1 MRTLDYQERVMKA
14 LDIYLA
20 ELKTQKAKAD
30 KVAALIE
37 VDPDLGIDIPD
48 FAAKTWEELRK
59 QPGLLPIRV
68 DKKTKD
74 PIPFSE
80 RKDGIGRSV
89 PNITLKVPTGGGK
102 TYLAVNSI
110 SRILGSYIGKNNGFV
125 LWVVPNE
132 AIYTQTLRRLKD
144 RQDPYRQVLDRAAAG
159 RVKVMEKGDRLNRRD
174 IEENLCVM
182 VLMLRSATRKEK
194 EFLKIFRDR
203 GDVHGFTP
211 VGQQDKH
218 EGLKKAIPNLT
229 TYDQA
234 DSMAPWAMIKDSL
247 GNALRMIDPIVVVDE
262 GQKAVTELA
271 FSTIYD
277 FNPSFVLELTA
288 TPKDVAATKTKAGR
302 FANLLVEVSGKELD
316 DEGMI
321 KMPLNLDPRQGVDWH
336 ATLDVALSR
345 LAEIQAAATSY
356 QADGGDYIRPIML
369 VQVERTGDDQRE
381 GGFIH
386 ALDVMDR
393 LKQLG
398 FDEAEVAIKTAQ
410 RNDLKEPENQDLLS
424 PTNRVRVIIT
434 KQALQEGW
442 DCPFA
447 YVLCSLAASS
457 NLSAMTQLV
466 GRILRQPY
474 AHKTD
479 VPILD
484 ECHVVT
490 HHAGTGDVIKAIKDG
505 LEKDGLSDLV
515 VTTPGGEGSGS
526 KAGIARDVARRST
539 FAHTDIYL
547 PKVLWVEAS
556 ETRDFDYDTDLLS
569 KIDWTN
575 FKPDEMAK
583 KLPANPTEVT
593 SQLQRFSLSGPDGKI
608 VNEDGAIISE
618 SMVFDPVFVTR
629 SISDIVPNA
638 FTARGIVS
646 DLLVALDGVGY
657 DAEKRGRHAGLIL
670 TELRKALEAMRSAT
684 AEALFRSLVASGD
697 IQFRLRVDGRN
708 WQMPSKDITH
718 QPANSAPLLND
729 KHQPMAKSLF
739 ELNYRADFND
749 DEAKVAV
756 HLDGA
761 ATVTWWHR
769 NVARHQ
775 YGLQGWRRGRI
786 YPDFVFAANTSG
798 GNNRLVALE
807 TKGDQLAGNLDTA
820 YKQSVLEVLTNGFAW
835 DHTPPAGQMQL
846 VNDDGSVVECA
857 LVLMS
862 DIDARLPDLIDP

>member
-1 MRTLDYQERVMKA
+1 MKA
-14 LDIYLA
+14 LDTYLL
-20 ELKTQKAKAD
+20 ELRNQKEKAD
-30 KVAALIE
+30 QVAA
-37 VDPDLGIDIPD
+37 VAAANPGIDIPIPD
-48 FAAKTWEELRK
+48 FAAATWEELRK
-59 QPGLLPIRV
+59 QPGFLPTRI
-68 DKKTKD
+68 DNKSKD

-80 RKDGIGRSV
+80 RKDGVGRPV

-110 SRILGSYIGKNNGFV
+110 SRILGSYIGANNGFV
-125 LWVVPNE
+125 LWIVPNE

-159 RVKVMEKGDRLNRRD
+159 RVKIMEKSDPLSRCD
-174 IEENLCVM
+174 IEANLCVM
-182 VLMLRSATRKEK
+182 VLMLQSANRETQDS
-194 EFLKIFRDR
+194 LKMFRDR

-211 VGQQDKH
+211 QGQQDKH
-218 EGLKKAIPNLT
+218 AELLKAIPNLS
-229 TYDQA
+229 TYDLGDA
-234 DSMAPWAMIKDSL
+234 VAPWAMVKDSL
-247 GNALRMIDPIVVVDE
+247 GNALRIIRPIVVVDE
-262 GQKAVTELA
+262 GQKAVSELA
-271 FSTIYD
+271 FKTLYG

-288 TPKDVAATKTKAGR
+288 TPKDVAPSKAKIGR
-302 FANLLVEVSGKELD
+302 YANLLVEVTGKELD
-316 DEGMI
+316 QEGMI
-321 KMPLNLDPRQGVDWH
+321 KMPLNLDPRQGTDWH
-336 ATLDVALSR
+336 STLDAGVTKLHEVQSA
-345 LAEIQAAATSY
+345 AEAY
-356 QADGGDYIRPIML
+356 KADGGDYIRPIML

-424 PTNRVRVIIT
+424 PMNRVRVIIT

-457 NLSAMTQLV
+457 NMSAMTQLV

-479 VPILD
+479 VSILD

-490 HHAGTGDVIKAIKDG
+490 HHAGTGDVIKAIRDG

-515 VTTPGGEGSGS
+515 VTMPGGDGGGS
-526 KAGIARDVARRST
+526 KSGAARPIARRDI
-539 FAHTDIYL
+539 FDKKDIYL
-547 PKVLWVEAS
+547 PQVLWVEGT
-556 ETRDFDYDTDLLS
+556 EIREFDYDTDLLS
-569 KIDWTN
+569 RIDWAT
-575 FKPDEMAK
+575 FKPDEMVK
-583 KLPANPTEVT
+583 NLPANPKDVT
-593 SQLQRFSLSGPDGKI
+593 SQLQRFSLSAADGKI
-608 VNEDGAIISE
+608 VNEDGDIVSE
-618 SMVFDPVFVTR
+618 SMIFDPVFITR

-646 DLLVALDGVGY
+646 DLIIALDACGY
-657 DAEKRGRHAGLIL
+657 DAEKRGKHSGLIL
-670 TELRKALEAMRSAT
+670 TELRKALEATRSNT
-684 AEALFRSLVASGD
+684 SETLFKSLVASGEV
-697 IQFRLRVDGRN
+697 QFRLRVDGRN
-708 WQMPSKDITH
+708 WKMPSQDLTV
-718 QPANSAPLLND
+718 QPVVAAPLLND
-729 KHQPMAKSLF
+729 KQKPIEKSLF

-761 ATVTWWHR
+761 AAVTWWHR

-786 YPDFVFAANTSG
+786 YPDFVFAASTSG
-798 GNNRLVALE
+798 GSNRLVALE
-807 TKGDQLAGNLDTA
+807 TKGDQLAGNLDTT
-820 YKQSVLEVLTNGFAW
+820 YKKNVLEVLTKGFAW
-835 DHTPPAGQMQL
+835 DHTAPAGQMQL

-862 DIDARLPDLIDP
+862 DIDAKLPDLIEP

>member
-14 LDIYLA
+14 LDTYLA

-30 KVAALIE
+30 QVEAVAAANPGIE
-37 VDPDLGIDIPD
+37 IPIPD
-48 FAAKTWEELRK
+48 FAAATWEELRK
-59 QPGLLPIRV
+59 QTGFLPTRL

-110 SRILGSYIGKNNGFV
+110 SRILGSYIGSNSGFV
-125 LWVVPNE
+125 LWIVPNE

-159 RVKVMEKGDRLNRRD
+159 RVKIMEKNDRLDRRD
-174 IEENLCVM
+174 IDANLCVM
-182 VLMLRSATRKEK
+182 VLMLQSANRETQDS
-194 EFLKIFRDR
+194 LKMFRDR

-211 VGQQDKH
+211 IAQQDKH
-218 EGLKKAIPNLT
+218 AELLEAIPNLS
-229 TYDQA
+229 TYDHGDA
-234 DSMAPWAMIKDSL
+234 VVPWAMVKDSL
-247 GNALRMIDPIVVVDE
+247 GNALRIIRPIVVVDE
-262 GQKAVTELA
+262 GQKAVSELA
-271 FSTIYD
+271 FKTLYG

-288 TPKDVAATKTKAGR
+288 TPKDVAPSATKTGR
-302 FANLLVEVSGKELD
+302 YANLLVEVTGKELD
-316 DEGMI
+316 QEGMI
-321 KMPLNLDPRQGVDWH
+321 KMPLNLDPRQSSDWH
-336 ATLDVALSR
+336 STLDVGVTKLR
-345 LAEIQAAATSY
+345 EVQAAAEAY
-356 QADGGDYIRPIML
+356 EADGGDYIRPIML

-457 NLSAMTQLV
+457 NMSAMTQLV

-490 HHAGTGDVIKAIKDG
+490 HHAGTSDVIKAIKDG

-526 KAGIARDVARRST
+526 KTGIARDVARRDI
-539 FAHTDIYL
+539 FDQKDIYL

-569 KIDWTN
+569 QIDWTN
-575 FKPDEMAK
+575 FKPDEMVK

-608 VNEDGAIISE
+608 VNEDGDVISE

-657 DAEKRGRHAGLIL
+657 DAEKRGKHAGLIL

-684 AEALFRSLVASGD
+684 AEALFRSLVGSGE

-708 WQMPSKDITH
+708 WQMPSKDITL
-718 QPANSAPLLND
+718 QPSNSAPLLND

-786 YPDFVFAANTSG
+786 YPDFVFAASTANG
-798 GNNRLVALE
+798 GKRLVALE

-820 YKQSVLEVLTNGFAW
+820 YKKSVLDVLTDGFAW
-835 DHTPPAGQMQL
+835 EHTPPAGQMQL

-862 DIDARLPDLIDP
+862 DIDAKLPDLIDP

>member
-14 LDIYLA
+14 LDTYLA

-37 VDPDLGIDIPD
+37 ADPDLDIDVPD

-59 QPGLLPIRV
+59 QPGFLPVRL
-68 DKKTKD
+68 DKKSKK

-80 RKDGIGRSV
+80 RKDGIGRAV

-102 TYLAVNSI
+102 TYLAVNSV
-110 SRILGSYIGKNNGFV
+110 SRILGSYIGTNSGFV
-125 LWVVPNE
+125 LWIVPNE

-159 RVKVMEKGDRLNRRD
+159 RVKIMEKNDHLDRRD
-174 IEENLCVM
+174 IEANLCVM
-182 VLMLRSATRKEK
+182 VLMLQSANRQTKES
-194 EFLKIFRDR
+194 LKMFRDR

-211 VGQQDKH
+211 AGQQDKH
-218 EGLKKAIPNLT
+218 EELVKAIPNLN
-229 TYDQA
+229 TYDHGDA
-234 DSMAPWAMIKDSL
+234 VAPWAMVKDSL
-247 GNALRMIDPIVVVDE
+247 GNALRIIRPIVVVDE
-262 GQKAVTELA
+262 GQKAVSELA
-271 FSTIYD
+271 FKTLYD

-288 TPKDVAATKTKAGR
+288 TPKDVAPTSTKTGR
-302 FANLLVEVSGKELD
+302 YANLLVEVTGKELD
-316 DEGMI
+316 QEGMI
-321 KMPLNLDPRQGVDWH
+321 KMPLNLDPRQSTDWRS
-336 ATLDVALSR
+336 TLDAGVAKLR
-345 LAEIQAAATSY
+345 EVQAAAETY
-356 QADGGDYIRPIML
+356 EADGGDYIRPIML

-398 FDEAEVAIKTAQ
+398 FDDAEIAIKTAQ
-410 RNDLKEPENQDLLS
+410 RNDLKEPENQNLLS
-424 PTNRVRVIIT
+424 STNRVRVIIT

-447 YVLCSLAASS
+447 YVLCSLSASS
-457 NLSAMTQLV
+457 NMSAMTQLV

-479 VPILD
+479 IPTLD

-490 HHAGTGDVIKAIKDG
+490 HHVDTGDVIKAIKEG

-515 VTTPGGEGSGS
+515 VTTPGGDSGNS
-526 KAGIARDVARRST
+526 ASGVARKVARRDI
-539 FAHTDIYL
+539 FDKKDIYL
-547 PKVLWVEAS
+547 PKVLWVEGQ
-556 ETRDFDYDTDLLS
+556 ETREFDYDTDLLS
-569 KIDWTN
+569 KIDWTTFN
-575 FKPDEMAK
+575 PKAMTKE
-583 KLPANPTEVT
+583 LPANPTEVT
-593 SQLQRFSLSGPDGKI
+593 SQLQRFSLRDADGKI
-608 VNEDGAIISE
+608 VNEDGDVISE
-618 SMVFDPVFVTR
+618 NMVFDPVFVTR

-646 DLLVALDGVGY
+646 DLIVALDAHGY
-657 DAEKRGRHAGLIL
+657 DADKRGKHAGLIL
-670 TELRKALEAMRSAT
+670 TELRKSLEAMRSEK
-684 AEALFRSLVASGD
+684 AEALFRSLVASGT

-708 WQMPSKDITH
+708 WKMPSVDMTL
-718 QPANSAPLLND
+718 QRVGAEPLLNE
-729 KHQPMAKSLF
+729 KQQPIKKSLF

-756 HLDGA
+756 HLDGS

-786 YPDFVFAANTSG
+786 YPDFVFAASTSG
-798 GNNRLVALE
+798 GNKRLVALE

-820 YKQSVLEVLTNGFAW
+820 YKERVLDVLTSGFAW
-835 DHTPPAGQMQL
+835 DHNAPAGQMQL

-862 DIDARLPDLIDP
+862 DIDAKLPDLIDP

>member
-14 LDIYLA
+14 LDTYLL
-20 ELKTQKAKAD
+20 ELRNQKEKAD
-30 KVAALIE
+30 QVAA
-37 VDPDLGIDIPD
+37 VAAANPGIDIPIPD
-48 FAAKTWEELRK
+48 FAAATWEELRK
-59 QPGLLPIRV
+59 QPGFLPTRI
-68 DKKTKD
+68 DNKSKD

-80 RKDGIGRSV
+80 RKDGVGRPV

-110 SRILGSYIGKNNGFV
+110 SRILGSYIGANNGFV
-125 LWVVPNE
+125 LWIVPNE

-159 RVKVMEKGDRLNRRD
+159 RVKIMEKSDPLSRCD
-174 IEENLCVM
+174 IEANLCVM
-182 VLMLRSATRKEK
+182 VLMLQSANRETQDS
-194 EFLKIFRDR
+194 LKMFRDR

-211 VGQQDKH
+211 QGQQDKH
-218 EGLKKAIPNLT
+218 AELLKAIPNLS
-229 TYDQA
+229 TYDLGDA
-234 DSMAPWAMIKDSL
+234 VAPWAMVKDSL
-247 GNALRMIDPIVVVDE
+247 GNALRIIRPIVVVDE
-262 GQKAVTELA
+262 GQKAVSELA
-271 FSTIYD
+271 FKTLYG

-288 TPKDVAATKTKAGR
+288 TPKDVAPSKAKIGR
-302 FANLLVEVSGKELD
+302 YANLLVEVTGKELD
-316 DEGMI
+316 QEGMI
-321 KMPLNLDPRQGVDWH
+321 KMPLNLDPRQGTDWH
-336 ATLDVALSR
+336 STLDAGVTKLHEVQSA
-345 LAEIQAAATSY
+345 AEAY
-356 QADGGDYIRPIML
+356 KADGGDYIRPIML

-424 PTNRVRVIIT
+424 PMNRVRVIIT

-457 NLSAMTQLV
+457 NMSAMTQLV

-479 VPILD
+479 VSILD

-490 HHAGTGDVIKAIKDG
+490 HHAGTGDVIKAIRDG

-515 VTTPGGEGSGS
+515 VTMPGGDGGGS
-526 KAGIARDVARRST
+526 KSGAARPIARRDI
-539 FAHTDIYL
+539 FDKKDIYL
-547 PKVLWVEAS
+547 PQVLWVEGT
-556 ETRDFDYDTDLLS
+556 EIREFDYDTDLLS
-569 KIDWTN
+569 RIDWAT
-575 FKPDEMAK
+575 FKPDEMVK
-583 KLPANPTEVT
+583 NLPANPKDVT
-593 SQLQRFSLSGPDGKI
+593 SQLQRFSLSAADGKI
-608 VNEDGAIISE
+608 VNEDGDIVSE
-618 SMVFDPVFVTR
+618 SMIFDPVFITR

-646 DLLVALDGVGY
+646 DLIIALDACGY
-657 DAEKRGRHAGLIL
+657 DAEKRGKHSGLIL
-670 TELRKALEAMRSAT
+670 TELRKALEATRSNT
-684 AEALFRSLVASGD
+684 SETLFKSLVASGEV
-697 IQFRLRVDGRN
+697 QFRLRVDGRN
-708 WQMPSKDITH
+708 WKMPSQDLTV
-718 QPANSAPLLND
+718 QPVVAAPLLND
-729 KHQPMAKSLF
+729 KQKPIEKSLF

-761 ATVTWWHR
+761 AAVTWWHR

-786 YPDFVFAANTSG
+786 YPDFVFAASTSG
-798 GNNRLVALE
+798 GSNRLVALE
-807 TKGDQLAGNLDTA
+807 TKGDQLAGNLDTT
-820 YKQSVLEVLTNGFAW
+820 YKKNVLEVLTKGFAW
-835 DHTPPAGQMQL
+835 DHTAPAGQMQL

-862 DIDARLPDLIDP
+862 DIDAKLPDLIEP